1 VRALICTQLGRR
13 PDEGSHSRFFN
24 GIILT

>member
-13 PDEGSHSRFFN
+13 PDEAHSRFFN
-24 GIILT
+24 GLILT